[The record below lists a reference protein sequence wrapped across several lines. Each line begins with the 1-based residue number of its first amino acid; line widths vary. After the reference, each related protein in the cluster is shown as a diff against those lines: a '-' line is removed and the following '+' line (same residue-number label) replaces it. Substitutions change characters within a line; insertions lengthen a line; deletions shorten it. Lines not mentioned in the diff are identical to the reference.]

1 MFYPKTAYLINPIVL
16 AAFIFDPFF
25 TTGKS
30 AGGTGLGLA
39 IVAWAHVLS
48 RNMDEQEQEQE
59 HVFQSNQLEYN
70 R

>member
-1 MFYPKTAYLINPIVL
+1 M
-16 AAFIFDPFF
+16 
-25 TTGKS
+25 
-30 AGGTGLGLA
+30 GGRGLGLA